1 MTRYWYKETYESKV
15 LASLVQP
22 LVAIRQFVL
31 NFPRAGKL
39 LFFVIG
45 ALTMLSFAPVG
56 LYLVAPLLLLPLLY
70 TFMFLP
76 AKRAAAVGFWYGA
89 GLFLTGTY
97 WLYISIHVFG
107 KAPLWIAIVIMLA
120 LVTIMGF
127 YYALTAWL
135 ISRLSAGEPLRF
147 LIAAPAVWVAI
158 EWIRGWFLSGFPWM
172 SMGYS
177 QIDSPLAGLAP
188 VVGVYGLSLALL
200 ISVSAIV
207 VVMTSSGRLRAI
219 AVLTVISP
227 WLAGALLQ
235 PVSWTEATG
244 PGIKTTIVQG
254 GVSQDRKWL
263 REQFWPT
270 MNLYRS
276 SIAAHADS
284 DLIIW
289 PEVAL
294 PTIVDQVEDYLDE
307 IEADVRRENQ
317 TLLLGILER
326 QAAEEAI
333 YNSMLLLGTPQGT
346 PRQVYRKRHLVP
358 FGEYF
363 PVPNF
368 VRSWMRMMSLPVTDL
383 AAGADQQALLVTA
396 GGNTLSLAICYE
408 DAYGAEQLY
417 AMPEAD
423 ILINVSND
431 AWFGDSIAPH
441 QHLEIARMRALEV
454 GRYAV
459 RATNNGISAFIGP
472 DGKILQRGT
481 QFEYVTMTRDITPMG
496 GSTPYARS
504 GNWPV
509 ISLCWLL
516 MAGLVYRLR
525 NS

>member
-1 MTRYWYKETYESKV
+1 LTPCQYKETYKSKL

-22 LVAIRQFVL
+22 LDVTQKFIVHR
-31 NFPRAGKL
+31 PRSSKL
-39 LFFVIG
+39 LFFAIG

-56 LYLVAPLLLLPLLY
+56 WFWVAPLLLIPLLY
-70 TFMFLP
+70 TCSVLP
-76 AKRAAAVGFWYGA
+76 PKRAAGIGFWYGA

-97 WLYISIHVFG
+97 WLYISIHVYG
-107 KAPLWIAIVIMLA
+107 EAPLWIAIFIMLA

-127 YYALTAWL
+127 YYALALWL
-135 ISRLSAGEPLRF
+135 ISRLSAGQPLRF
-147 LIAAPAVWVAI
+147 LAAAPAVWVAV
-158 EWIRGWFLSGFPWM
+158 EWLRGWFLSGFPWM

-188 VVGVYGLSLALL
+188 LVGVYGLSLAVL

-207 VVMTSSGRLRAI
+207 VALFSDGRTRTA
-219 AVLTVISP
+219 AVVIIFLP
-227 WLAGALLQ
+227 WLSGALLQ
-235 PVSWTEATG
+235 PLSWTKASG
-244 PGIKTTIVQG
+244 PDVKTTIVQG

-263 REQFWPT
+263 RDQFWST
-270 MNLYRS
+270 LNMYRA
-276 SIAAHADS
+276 SIAAHPDS

-294 PTIVDQVEDYLDE
+294 PARIDQIESYLNE
-307 IEADVRRENQ
+307 IENEVRSGKQ
-317 TLLLGILER
+317 TLLLGILELN
-326 QAAEEAI
+326 AAEEAL
-333 YNSMLLLGTPQGT
+333 YNSMLLLGTPHGE

-363 PVPNF
+363 PVPAF
-368 VRSWMRMMSLPVTDL
+368 VRSWMRMMSLPYSDL
-383 AAGADQQALLVTA
+383 AAGADEQALLVTA
-396 GGNTLSLAICYE
+396 AGNTLALAICYE

-417 AMPEAD
+417 AMPEAA

-459 RATNNGISAFIGP
+459 RVTNNGISAFIGP
-472 DGKILQRGT
+472 DGAILERGA
-481 QFEYVTMTRDITPMG
+481 QFEYVAMTRYVTPMG
-496 GSTPYARS
+496 GSTPYARV

-509 ISLCWLL
+509 ITLCLLL
-516 MAGLVYRLR
+516 MAGLAYRLPKT
-525 NS
+525 